1 MMQHVLDMPAAVLR
15 VFGTS
20 RCHPYNLIFDEIM
33 AVADMMPPL
42 YAEDVYAWL
51 VTREEVV
58 EAMNQLTPK
67 QMYELDILFFKQGG
81 PFLMDAFDRPY
92 VTSLFTMQ
100 GQVWRVTQTAL
111 FTFQAEPVDAYGH
124 EFV

>member
-1 MMQHVLDMPAAVLR
+1 MQHVCDMQALVMD
-15 VFGTS
+15 VIGTS
-20 RCHPYNLIFDEIM
+20 SCHPYNLIFDEIL
-33 AVADMMPPL
+33 AIADNTPPL
-42 YAEDVYAWL
+42 HAEDVYAWL
-51 VTREEVV
+51 TSKQELV
-58 EAMNQLTPK
+58 EAINQLTPG

-81 PFLMDAFDRPY
+81 PFLMHAFDRPY
-92 VTSLFTMQ
+92 VTSLFTME